1 MIIQVT
7 PEEEMRAYD
16 RLPKTLR
23 QALRE
28 SGEQFSALQ
37 LFKMWRAGEPCVEL
51 IALVKQE
58 DRWR

>member
-1 MIIQVT
+1 MTQPT

-23 QALRE
+23 KALCD

-37 LFKMWRAGEPCVEL
+37 LFKLWRTGKPCVEL
-51 IALVKQE
+51 VAMVKQE